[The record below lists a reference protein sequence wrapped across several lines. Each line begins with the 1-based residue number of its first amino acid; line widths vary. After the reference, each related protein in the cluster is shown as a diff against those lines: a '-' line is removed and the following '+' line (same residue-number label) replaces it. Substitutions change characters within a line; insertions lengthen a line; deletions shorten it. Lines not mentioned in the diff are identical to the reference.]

1 MADLEEVRGQAIGIS
16 GGKSSRREN
25 YKSLD
30 SEDGRHVV
38 SCRAVRKLVW
48 PDWSETG
55 GQVGEVSEEKISGTL
70 SIGHGKNFVAFF
82 FFFIIVYY
90 KY

>member
-1 MADLEEVRGQAIGIS
+1 M
-16 GGKSSRREN
+16 
-25 YKSLD
+25 
-30 SEDGRHVV
+30 
-38 SCRAVRKLVW
+38 W